1 VPVSPLPG
9 SVVLDPS
16 PLPVSDVVGDGLPD
30 AVSLGEPVS
39 VGVLVGLA
47 DDVSVGVAVPDAV
60 PDGVDDADEVGEAL
74 AEGGVGTGVARQV
87 GVGVGVLVGYG
98 AGFDGGAVGDVRT
111 DVRAAPSVADGAA
124 RTEAQSAGGQLEGGV
139 ALADGEPLA
148 ATDPGV
154 RFALADGLFAAV
166 DEPDELPGVL
176 PWVPSR
182 WPGPPAGCEPPVST
196 VLLTWMMACLKGWT
210 PSETL
215 AMIATPASTITGRSQ
230 LIAAKG
236 LDADCGAI
244 QTVRGLAAGIASPA
258 GRRRSRGQ
266 VQSTCHAQCPRHVQL
281 RTQLTAA
288 AKTLSS
294 QGWGLRSPILLW
306 IRSSPSAPG
315 STWFTASARAFRS
328 ALSRSSSGVVIA
340 SPPASPPDHGVSCV
354 RIDLSA
360 AIARA
365 VWLFTAPLLMP
376 IAAAMSA
383 SEKSA

>member
-1 VPVSPLPG
+1 MPVSPLPG

-74 AEGGVGTGVARQV
+74 AVDGLVTGGTVARQL

-124 RTEAQSAGGQLEGGV
+124 RTEAQSAGGQLEGEV

-154 RFALADGLFAAV
+154 RFALADGLSAAV
-166 DEPDELPGVL
+166 GEPDELPGVL
-176 PWVPSR
+176 PGVPSR
-182 WPGPPAGCEPPVST
+182 WPGPPVGCEPPVST
-196 VLLTWMMACLKGWT
+196 VLLAWMMACRKGWT
-210 PSETL
+210 PSEML

-230 LIAAKG
+230 LTAAS
-236 LDADCGAI
+236 
-244 QTVRGLAAGIASPA
+244 RLAAGGRTPAPAAAGIGSP
-258 GRRRSRGQ
+258 GRCRSRGQ
-266 VQSTCHAQCPRHVQL
+266 PTAAGLGSDFGQVRGTCHAQCPRQVQFL
-281 RTQLTAA
+281 ARSTAPPT
-288 AKTLSS
+288 TLSS
-294 QGWGLRSPILLW
+294 QG
-306 IRSSPSAPG
+306 
-315 STWFTASARAFRS
+315 
-328 ALSRSSSGVVIA
+328 
-340 SPPASPPDHGVSCV
+340 
-354 RIDLSA
+354 
-360 AIARA
+360 
-365 VWLFTAPLLMP
+365 
-376 IAAAMSA
+376 
-383 SEKSA
+383 